1 MKVPLPL
8 SKRVNQN
15 KFCILSRLSKVGGT
29 LKDLEGGHLHF
40 SNELTSPAPTQLM
53 DPNR

>member
-1 MKVPLPL
+1 MKVSLPL

-15 KFCILSRLSKVGGT
+15 KFCILSRLSKVSCI

-40 SNELTSPAPTQLM
+40 SNELISLAPTKS
-53 DPNR
+53 